1 MRTKSNLMIN
11 YRGDRR
17 KFKYYNQLL
26 KKHKFWDEQP
36 TLRDDMKQIEHG
48 NIEGLRTVEDVRKD
62 PYDIPEGLKWCFIN
76 IQNDK

>member
-1 MRTKSNLMIN
+1 MLKKSKWDIN
-11 YRGDRR
+11 DSGDGR
-17 KFKYYNQLL
+17 KIKYYNQLL
-26 KKHKFWDEQP
+26 KKHDFWDKQP